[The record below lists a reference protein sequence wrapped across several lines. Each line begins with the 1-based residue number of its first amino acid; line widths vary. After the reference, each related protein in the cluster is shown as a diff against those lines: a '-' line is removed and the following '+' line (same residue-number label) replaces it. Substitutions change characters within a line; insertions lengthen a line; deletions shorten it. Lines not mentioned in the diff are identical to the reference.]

1 MGRPWAIPEAK
12 NGAPR
17 RLTWASAQTGRA
29 ARAILATARKSMQ
42 CGRPSRSV
50 YIDRYGLDLRYHH
63 ENLLPGAGA
72 AQPVCGGSS
81 NSKLGACAAACAHSK
96 LDSGVETGSRLGFSG
111 RESLGDDTS
120 AVFTLEE
127 GIQNDTGKA
136 DQNGRLFG
144 RQAFVGLDSAHLGAL
159 TLGRQYNLQYQVLV
173 DVADPFKGGL
183 AGTATNLMGYS
194 VMRYDNS
201 IKYVTPSSHGWSA
214 AALYSFGES
223 PNSSATNRAYGASL
237 GYADGPVNVS
247 VAHQRK
253 DNPGDFSSGDN
264 VVDQSASNTL
274 VAANFKVGVATAYA
288 AFGRD
293 KGVGSSPWDASNPY
307 GALVLATPSNDSRD
321 MLAGLSLP
329 VGATTFMASYIHKD
343 DRSILNQDADQLAV
357 GMTYALSRRTD
368 FYAAVA
374 KIHNKNGAGYTVGNA
389 TSAGHGDRAINAGI
403 RFSF

>member
-1 MGRPWAIPEAK
+1 MDW
-12 NGAPR
+12 
-17 RLTWASAQTGRA
+17 TWSTIMKTSYLALALLSPFAVAAQTPTST
-29 ARAILATARKSMQ
+29 LAPPPATSSA
-42 CGRPSRSV
+42 PV
-50 YIDRYGLDLRYHH
+50 TIYGTVD
-63 ENLLPGAGA
+63 AGL
-72 AQPVCGGSS
+72 VGE
-81 NSKLGACAAACAHSK
+81 GACAYACAHSK

-403 RFSF
+403 RLSF

>member
-1 MGRPWAIPEAK
+1 MKTSYLALALLSPFAVA
-12 NGAPR
+12 
-17 RLTWASAQTGRA
+17 AQTPSST
-29 ARAILATARKSMQ
+29 LAPPPATSSA
-42 CGRPSRSV
+42 PV
-50 YIDRYGLDLRYHH
+50 TIYGTVD
-63 ENLLPGAGA
+63 AGL
-72 AQPVCGGSS
+72 VGE
-81 NSKLGACAAACAHSK
+81 GACASACAHSK
-96 LDSGVETGSRLGFSG
+96 LDSGVETG
-111 RESLGDDTS
+111 
-120 AVFTLEE
+120 A
-127 GIQNDTGKA
+127 Q
-136 DQNGRLFG
+136 
-144 RQAFVGLDSAHLGAL
+144 LGAL

-403 RFSF
+403 RLSF

>member
-81 NSKLGACAAACAHSK
+81 NS
-96 LDSGVETGSRLGFSG
+96 
-111 RESLGDDTS
+111 
-120 AVFTLEE
+120 TLEE

-293 KGVGSSPWDASNPY
+293 KGVGSPPWDASNPY

-403 RFSF
+403 RLSF

>member
-1 MGRPWAIPEAK
+1 MKTSYLALALLSPFAVA
-12 NGAPR
+12 
-17 RLTWASAQTGRA
+17 AQTPSST
-29 ARAILATARKSMQ
+29 LAPPPATSSA
-42 CGRPSRSV
+42 PV
-50 YIDRYGLDLRYHH
+50 TIYGTVD
-63 ENLLPGAGA
+63 AGL
-72 AQPVCGGSS
+72 VGE
-81 NSKLGACAAACAHSK
+81 GACASACAHSK

-253 DNPGDFSSGDN
+253 DNPGDFSSGDTSSTSRPATRWWRPTSR
-264 VVDQSASNTL
+264 SAW
-274 VAANFKVGVATAYA
+274 
-288 AFGRD
+288 
-293 KGVGSSPWDASNPY
+293 PPP
-307 GALVLATPSNDSRD
+307 TPRS
-321 MLAGLSLP
+321 
-329 VGATTFMASYIHKD
+329 GATRAS
-343 DRSILNQDADQLAV
+343 AA
-357 GMTYALSRRTD
+357 RRGTPAIPTARWCWRRRPTT
-368 FYAAVA
+368 AATCWPA
-374 KIHNKNGAGYTVGNA
+374 CRCRWARPPSWPRISTRTTAASSTRTPTNWP
-389 TSAGHGDRAINAGI
+389 SA
-403 RFSF
+403 

>member
-1 MGRPWAIPEAK
+1 MKTSYLALALLSPFAVAAQTHTPTSTL
-12 NGAPR
+12 APPP
-17 RLTWASAQTGRA
+17 ASA
-29 ARAILATARKSMQ
+29 TA
-42 CGRPSRSV
+42 PV
-50 YIDRYGLDLRYHH
+50 TIYGTVD
-63 ENLLPGAGA
+63 AGL
-72 AQPVCGGSS
+72 VGDGG
-81 NSKLGACAAACAHSK
+81 CASACAHSK

-111 RESLGDDTS
+111 HEDLGDDLS
-120 AVFTLEE
+120 AVFTLEA
-127 GIQNDTGKA
+127 GFQTDTGKS

-264 VVDQSASNTL
+264 VVDQSAS
-274 VAANFKVGVATAYA
+274 
-288 AFGRD
+288 
-293 KGVGSSPWDASNPY
+293 
-307 GALVLATPSNDSRD
+307 
-321 MLAGLSLP
+321 
-329 VGATTFMASYIHKD
+329 
-343 DRSILNQDADQLAV
+343 
-357 GMTYALSRRTD
+357 
-368 FYAAVA
+368 
-374 KIHNKNGAGYTVGNA
+374 
-389 TSAGHGDRAINAGI
+389 
-403 RFSF
+403 

>member
-1 MGRPWAIPEAK
+1 MDW
-12 NGAPR
+12 
-17 RLTWASAQTGRA
+17 TWSTIMKTSYLALALLSPFAVAAQTPTST
-29 ARAILATARKSMQ
+29 LAPPPATSSA
-42 CGRPSRSV
+42 PV
-50 YIDRYGLDLRYHH
+50 TIYGTVD
-63 ENLLPGAGA
+63 AGL
-72 AQPVCGGSS
+72 VGE
-81 NSKLGACAAACAHSK
+81 GACANACAHSK

-173 DVADPFKGGL
+173 DV
-183 AGTATNLMGYS
+183 
-194 VMRYDNS
+194 
-201 IKYVTPSSHGWSA
+201 
-214 AALYSFGES
+214 
-223 PNSSATNRAYGASL
+223 
-237 GYADGPVNVS
+237 S

-321 MLAGLSLP
+321 MLAGLAVP
-329 VGATTFMASYIHKD
+329 VGAATFMASYIHKD

-368 FYAAVA
+368 VYAAVA
-374 KIHNKNGAGYTVGNA
+374 NIHNKNGANYTVGNA
-389 TSAGHGDRAINAGI
+389 TSAGHGDRAINVGI

>member
-1 MGRPWAIPEAK
+1 MKTSYLALALLSPFAVA
-12 NGAPR
+12 
-17 RLTWASAQTGRA
+17 AQTPSST
-29 ARAILATARKSMQ
+29 LSPPSTTATA
-42 CGRPSRSV
+42 PV
-50 YIDRYGLDLRYHH
+50 TIYGTVD
-63 ENLLPGAGA
+63 AGF
-72 AQPVCGGSS
+72 VGDGG
-81 NSKLGACAAACAHSK
+81 CAGPCAHGQ

-111 RESLGDDTS
+111 REALGDDLS
-120 AVFTLEE
+120 AVFTLEA
-127 GIQNDTGKA
+127 GFQTDTGKS

-144 RQAFVGLDSAHLGAL
+144 RQAFVGLDSARLGAV
-159 TLGRQYNLQYQVLV
+159 TMGRQYNLEYQVLV

-183 AGTATNLMGYS
+183 AGTASNLIGYS

-201 IKYVTPSSHGWSA
+201 IKYVTPTSHGWSA

-253 DNPGDFSSGDN
+253 DNPGDFTSADN
-264 VVDQSASNTL
+264 VIDQSASNTL
-274 VAANFKVGVATAYA
+274 VAANFKVGAATAYA

-321 MLAGLSLP
+321 MLAGLAMPL
-329 VGATTFMASYIHKD
+329 GATTLMASYIHKD
-343 DRSILNQDADQLAV
+343 DRSLLNQDADQLAV

-368 FYAAVA
+368 VYAAVA
-374 KIHNKNGAGYTVGNA
+374 KIRNKNGANYTVGNA
-389 TSAGHGDRAINAGI
+389 TSAGHGDRAVNVGI
-403 RFSF
+403 RLSF